1 MKEILL
7 REKTIQ
13 DWSPFTLAERV
24 QIMQKVWGERV
35 KISVTTLRKFYQN
48 HNVRFRTARQA
59 YKLAMNKREELDAER
74 KEFAKL
80 LANIIAKELP
90 LIYVDE
96 TTFNN

>member
-1 MKEILL
+1 MY
-7 REKTIQ
+7 
-13 DWSPFTLAERV
+13 
-24 QIMQKVWGERV
+24 KVWGDRV
-35 KISVTTLRKFYQN
+35 KISVTTLRRFYKH

-59 YKLAMNKREELDAER
+59 YKIAMNRREELDTQR